1 MLRETAVRLSLRA
14 LRASLAT
21 FLFFS
26 ALGPGSANA
35 NEEGNASVVSEG
47 NRVSIEYTLKLDDGS
62 VADSNVGGEALTYE
76 QGKGQLLPALEQELL
91 GLKIGDSKQVSLSA
105 AQGYGEIDEAAYQK
119 VPTSSL
125 PEDARIVG
133 TQLVAQA
140 PTGEQQIVRI
150 HEITGEEVVMDFNHP
165 LAGQALHFDVKILEI
180 Q

>member
-1 MLRETAVRLSLRA
+1 VRLSFHA
-14 LRASLAT
+14 LRASLA
-21 FLFFS
+21 LLLLFS
-26 ALGPGSANA
+26 ALGSGSVSAE
-35 NEEGNASVVSEG
+35 EEGKASVVSEG
-47 NRVSIEYTLKLDDGS
+47 NRISIQYTLKLDDGS
-62 VADSNVGGEALTYE
+62 IADSNVDGEALTYE

-119 VPTSSL
+119 VPVSSL

-140 PTGEQQIVRI
+140 PTGEQQIVRV
-150 HEITGEEVVMDFNHP
+150 HQVTEEEIVMDFNHP
-165 LAGQALHFDVKILEI
+165 LAGQILHFEVKILEI